1 MSQELKAGIQTGICK
16 SMFRE
21 VTQIFIVGGLDEQ
34 NGVCEDKKAL
44 TSFSKSSFLGMLQCE
59 LTLK

>member
-1 MSQELKAGIQTGICK
+1 MSQELKAGIQMGIGK

-21 VTQIFIVGGLDEQ
+21 ATQMFIVRGLDEQ
-34 NGVCEDKKAL
+34 NGVCEDKKVL
-44 TSFSKSSFLGMLQCE
+44 TSFSKSSFVGMLQCE

>member
-1 MSQELKAGIQTGICK
+1 MGIGK

-21 VTQIFIVGGLDEQ
+21 PTQMFIVRGLDEQ
-34 NGVCEDKKAL
+34 NGVCEDKKVL
-44 TSFSKSSFLGMLQCE
+44 TSFSKSSFVGMLQCE